1 MEKNLNAA
9 DRVKLDEYL
18 TSVREVEK
26 TVKRRAY
33 WAERPKPSMD
43 YELED
48 FDRKSVDGYVGT
60 LLDLAVL
67 ALQTDSTRAVT
78 VQIPFWE
85 GFKEPG
91 LSGNYH
97 DLSHHG
103 QKKEKIEKLLKLE
116 HAILKRINTSLNVM
130 RECQV
135 GNDSLLDQ
143 TTTLLTASM
152 GSANSHNF
160 DDLPAL
166 VVDNR
171 MKNAGHWQKK
181 DVPMSNLYLGLLQQ
195 FGGESDQFGE
205 STGSFDLFVMRKFFV
220 TAMMAI
226 FFASGILQA
235 DPKLEKIFAQNCIK
249 CHGPQK
255 QKGKLRLDRPL
266 GQIFSDRKLLENI
279 AAVIEAEEMP
289 PEEASQPTAE
299 ARAEALQIIQKI
311 ILAQRPDNPLKRL
324 TRAEYTNTMHDLFG
338 VDFDFTGLLPP
349 DHVEQGFDKFGE
361 SHLMPPSGNGL
372 PKDCTVCQAERVL
385 PDAPPE
391 TRVWKFDA
399 RHFHGS
405 KNFATGGGGDYR
417 DGQDYVLTGFR
428 PYRSNLHFRLI
439 QKAMSNLLS
448 HPLGDIGSK

>member
-1 MEKNLNAA
+1 MKRRTFLKGTGVSLLVPQMESLGQIAQVGSPRRLLTIVNHLSFYQPKLIPKKEGVFDKAPPLLAELSDQFKHMKVFSGLDNPAVQNGFGHTPCVGILSGYFNKLQRKNRLSIDQAIADLIGDDTRFKSLVFQAGENLNFSQISWDKHGLPVYQIDSPRKIFNLLFQINEKEKTQQQVLAEDRSILDAVFSQAKSMEKNLNAA
-9 DRVKLDEYL
+9 DRAKLDEYL

-43 YELED
+43 YEIED

-103 QKKEKIEKLLKLE
+103 QKKEKIDKLLKLE
-116 HAILKRINTSLNVM
+116 HSILKRINTSLNAM

-135 GNDSLLDQ
+135 GNGSLLDQ

-166 VVDNR
+166 VFDNR
-171 MKNAGHWQKK
+171 MKTAGHWQKK

-205 STGSFDLFVMRKFFV
+205 STGSFDL
-220 TAMMAI
+220 
-226 FFASGILQA
+226 
-235 DPKLEKIFAQNCIK
+235 
-249 CHGPQK
+249 
-255 QKGKLRLDRPL
+255 
-266 GQIFSDRKLLENI
+266 
-279 AAVIEAEEMP
+279 
-289 PEEASQPTAE
+289 
-299 ARAEALQIIQKI
+299 
-311 ILAQRPDNPLKRL
+311 
-324 TRAEYTNTMHDLFG
+324 
-338 VDFDFTGLLPP
+338 
-349 DHVEQGFDKFGE
+349 
-361 SHLMPPSGNGL
+361 
-372 PKDCTVCQAERVL
+372 
-385 PDAPPE
+385 
-391 TRVWKFDA
+391 
-399 RHFHGS
+399 
-405 KNFATGGGGDYR
+405 
-417 DGQDYVLTGFR
+417 
-428 PYRSNLHFRLI
+428 
-439 QKAMSNLLS
+439 LS
-448 HPLGDIGSK
+448 

>member
-1 MEKNLNAA
+1 MKRRTFLKGTGVSLLVPQMESLGQIAQVGSPRRLLTIVNHLSFYQPKLIPKKEGVFDKAPPLLAELSDQFKHMKVFSGLDNPAVQNGFGHTPCVGILSGYFNKLHRKNRLSIDQAIADLIGDETRFKSLVFQAGENLNFSQISWDKHGLPVYQIDSPRKIFNLLFQINEKEKTQQQVLAEDRSILDAVFSQAKSMEKNLNSA
-9 DRVKLDEYL
+9 DRVKLEEYL

-116 HAILKRINTSLNVM
+116 HAILKRINTSLNAM
-130 RECQV
+130 RERQV

-166 VVDNR
+166 VFDNR
-171 MKNAGHWQKK
+171 MKTPGHWQKK

-205 STGSFDLFVMRKFFV
+205 STGSFDF
-220 TAMMAI
+220 
-226 FFASGILQA
+226 
-235 DPKLEKIFAQNCIK
+235 
-249 CHGPQK
+249 
-255 QKGKLRLDRPL
+255 
-266 GQIFSDRKLLENI
+266 
-279 AAVIEAEEMP
+279 
-289 PEEASQPTAE
+289 
-299 ARAEALQIIQKI
+299 
-311 ILAQRPDNPLKRL
+311 
-324 TRAEYTNTMHDLFG
+324 
-338 VDFDFTGLLPP
+338 
-349 DHVEQGFDKFGE
+349 
-361 SHLMPPSGNGL
+361 
-372 PKDCTVCQAERVL
+372 
-385 PDAPPE
+385 
-391 TRVWKFDA
+391 
-399 RHFHGS
+399 
-405 KNFATGGGGDYR
+405 
-417 DGQDYVLTGFR
+417 
-428 PYRSNLHFRLI
+428 
-439 QKAMSNLLS
+439 LS
-448 HPLGDIGSK
+448 

>member
-1 MEKNLNAA
+1 MKRRTFLKGTGVSLLLPQMESLGQIAQVDSPRRLLTIVNHLSFYQPKLIPKKDGVFDKAPPLLAELSDQFKHMKVFSGLDNPAVQNGFGHTPCVGILSGYFNKLHRKNRLSIDQAIADLIGDDTRFKSLVFQAGENLNFSQISWDKHGLPVYQIDSPRKIFNLLFQINEKEKTQQQVLAEDRSILDAVFSQAKSMEKNLNAA
-9 DRVKLDEYL
+9 DRAKLDEYL

-43 YELED
+43 YEIED

-116 HAILKRINTSLNVM
+116 HSILKRINTSLNAM
-130 RECQV
+130 RERQV

-166 VVDNR
+166 VFDNR
-171 MKNAGHWQKK
+171 MKTAGHWQKK

-205 STGSFDLFVMRKFFV
+205 STGSFDL
-220 TAMMAI
+220 
-226 FFASGILQA
+226 
-235 DPKLEKIFAQNCIK
+235 
-249 CHGPQK
+249 
-255 QKGKLRLDRPL
+255 
-266 GQIFSDRKLLENI
+266 
-279 AAVIEAEEMP
+279 
-289 PEEASQPTAE
+289 
-299 ARAEALQIIQKI
+299 
-311 ILAQRPDNPLKRL
+311 
-324 TRAEYTNTMHDLFG
+324 
-338 VDFDFTGLLPP
+338 
-349 DHVEQGFDKFGE
+349 
-361 SHLMPPSGNGL
+361 
-372 PKDCTVCQAERVL
+372 
-385 PDAPPE
+385 
-391 TRVWKFDA
+391 
-399 RHFHGS
+399 
-405 KNFATGGGGDYR
+405 
-417 DGQDYVLTGFR
+417 
-428 PYRSNLHFRLI
+428 
-439 QKAMSNLLS
+439 LS
-448 HPLGDIGSK
+448 

>member
-1 MEKNLNAA
+1 MKRRTFLKATGVSLLLPQMESFGQVVENDSTRRLLTIVNHLSFYQPELIPQKEGLFGKAPPLLTELSDQFNHMKVFSGLDNPAVQNGFGHTPCVGILSGYFNKLRRKNRLSIDQAIADLIGDETRCKSLVFQAGENLNFSQISWDKHGLPVYQIDSPRKIFNLLFQINEKEKTQQQVLAEDRSILDAVFSQAKSMEKNLNAA
-9 DRVKLDEYL
+9 DRVKLEEYL

-43 YELED
+43 YEIED

-103 QKKEKIEKLLKLE
+103 QKKEKIDKLLKLE
-116 HAILKRINTSLNVM
+116 HSILKRINTSLNAM

-135 GNDSLLDQ
+135 GNGSLFDQ

-171 MKNAGHWQKK
+171 MKTAGHWQKK

-205 STGSFDLFVMRKFFV
+205 STGSFDL
-220 TAMMAI
+220 
-226 FFASGILQA
+226 
-235 DPKLEKIFAQNCIK
+235 
-249 CHGPQK
+249 
-255 QKGKLRLDRPL
+255 
-266 GQIFSDRKLLENI
+266 
-279 AAVIEAEEMP
+279 
-289 PEEASQPTAE
+289 
-299 ARAEALQIIQKI
+299 
-311 ILAQRPDNPLKRL
+311 
-324 TRAEYTNTMHDLFG
+324 
-338 VDFDFTGLLPP
+338 
-349 DHVEQGFDKFGE
+349 
-361 SHLMPPSGNGL
+361 
-372 PKDCTVCQAERVL
+372 
-385 PDAPPE
+385 
-391 TRVWKFDA
+391 
-399 RHFHGS
+399 
-405 KNFATGGGGDYR
+405 
-417 DGQDYVLTGFR
+417 
-428 PYRSNLHFRLI
+428 
-439 QKAMSNLLS
+439 LS
-448 HPLGDIGSK
+448 

>member
-1 MEKNLNAA
+1 MLVPQMESLGQIAQIGSPRRLLTIVNHLSFYQPKLIPKKEGVFGKAPPLLAELSDQFKHMKVFSGLDNPAVQNGFGHTPCVGILSGYFNKLQRKNRLSIDQAIADLIGDDTRFKSLVFQAGENLNFSQISWDKHGLPVYQIDSPRKIFNLLFQINEKEKTQQQVLAEDRSILDAVFSQAKSMEKNLNAA
-9 DRVKLDEYL
+9 DRAKLDEYL

-43 YELED
+43 YEIED

-116 HAILKRINTSLNVM
+116 HAILKRINTSLNAM

-166 VVDNR
+166 VFDNR
-171 MKNAGHWQKK
+171 MKTAGHWQKK

-205 STGSFDLFVMRKFFV
+205 STGSFDL
-220 TAMMAI
+220 
-226 FFASGILQA
+226 
-235 DPKLEKIFAQNCIK
+235 
-249 CHGPQK
+249 
-255 QKGKLRLDRPL
+255 
-266 GQIFSDRKLLENI
+266 
-279 AAVIEAEEMP
+279 
-289 PEEASQPTAE
+289 
-299 ARAEALQIIQKI
+299 
-311 ILAQRPDNPLKRL
+311 
-324 TRAEYTNTMHDLFG
+324 
-338 VDFDFTGLLPP
+338 
-349 DHVEQGFDKFGE
+349 
-361 SHLMPPSGNGL
+361 
-372 PKDCTVCQAERVL
+372 
-385 PDAPPE
+385 
-391 TRVWKFDA
+391 
-399 RHFHGS
+399 
-405 KNFATGGGGDYR
+405 
-417 DGQDYVLTGFR
+417 
-428 PYRSNLHFRLI
+428 
-439 QKAMSNLLS
+439 LS
-448 HPLGDIGSK
+448 

>member
-1 MEKNLNAA
+1 MLVPQMESLGQIAQVGSPRRLLTIVNHLSFYQPKLIPKKEGVFGKAPPLLAELSDQFKHMKVFSGLDNPAVQNGFGHTPCVGILSGYFNKLQRKNRLSIDQAIADLIGDDTRFKSLVFQAGENLNFSQISWDKHGLPVYQIDSPRKIFNLLFQINEKEKTQQQVLAEDRSILDAVFSQAKSMEKNLNAA
-9 DRVKLDEYL
+9 DRAKLDEYL

-43 YELED
+43 YEIED

-103 QKKEKIEKLLKLE
+103 QKKEKIDKLLKLE
-116 HAILKRINTSLNVM
+116 HSILKRINTSLNAM
-130 RECQV
+130 RERQV
-135 GNDSLLDQ
+135 GNDFLLDQ

-166 VVDNR
+166 VFDNR
-171 MKNAGHWQKK
+171 MKTPGHWQKK

-205 STGSFDLFVMRKFFV
+205 STGSFDL
-220 TAMMAI
+220 
-226 FFASGILQA
+226 
-235 DPKLEKIFAQNCIK
+235 
-249 CHGPQK
+249 
-255 QKGKLRLDRPL
+255 
-266 GQIFSDRKLLENI
+266 
-279 AAVIEAEEMP
+279 
-289 PEEASQPTAE
+289 
-299 ARAEALQIIQKI
+299 
-311 ILAQRPDNPLKRL
+311 
-324 TRAEYTNTMHDLFG
+324 
-338 VDFDFTGLLPP
+338 
-349 DHVEQGFDKFGE
+349 
-361 SHLMPPSGNGL
+361 
-372 PKDCTVCQAERVL
+372 
-385 PDAPPE
+385 
-391 TRVWKFDA
+391 
-399 RHFHGS
+399 
-405 KNFATGGGGDYR
+405 
-417 DGQDYVLTGFR
+417 
-428 PYRSNLHFRLI
+428 
-439 QKAMSNLLS
+439 LS
-448 HPLGDIGSK
+448 

>member
-1 MEKNLNAA
+1 MKRRTFLKATGVSLLLPQMESFGQVVENDSTRRLLTIVNHLSFYQPKLVPHKEGLFGKAPPLLAELSDQFNHMKVFSGLDNPAVQNGFGHTPCVGILSGYFNKLHRKNRLSIDQAIADLIGDDTRFKSLVFQAGENLNFSQISWDKHGLPVHQIDSPRKIFNLLFQINEKEKTQQQVLAEDRSILDAVFSQAKSMEKNLNAV
-9 DRVKLDEYL
+9 DRAKLDEYL

-43 YELED
+43 YEIED
-48 FDRKSVDGYVGT
+48 FDRKSVDGYVGA

-103 QKKEKIEKLLKLE
+103 QKKEKIDKLLKLE
-116 HAILKRINTSLNVM
+116 HAILKRINTSLNAM

-135 GNDSLLDQ
+135 GNGSLFDQ

-166 VVDNR
+166 VFDNR
-171 MKNAGHWQKK
+171 MKTAGHWQKK

-205 STGSFDLFVMRKFFV
+205 STGSFDL
-220 TAMMAI
+220 
-226 FFASGILQA
+226 
-235 DPKLEKIFAQNCIK
+235 
-249 CHGPQK
+249 
-255 QKGKLRLDRPL
+255 
-266 GQIFSDRKLLENI
+266 
-279 AAVIEAEEMP
+279 
-289 PEEASQPTAE
+289 
-299 ARAEALQIIQKI
+299 
-311 ILAQRPDNPLKRL
+311 
-324 TRAEYTNTMHDLFG
+324 
-338 VDFDFTGLLPP
+338 
-349 DHVEQGFDKFGE
+349 
-361 SHLMPPSGNGL
+361 
-372 PKDCTVCQAERVL
+372 
-385 PDAPPE
+385 
-391 TRVWKFDA
+391 
-399 RHFHGS
+399 
-405 KNFATGGGGDYR
+405 
-417 DGQDYVLTGFR
+417 
-428 PYRSNLHFRLI
+428 
-439 QKAMSNLLS
+439 LS
-448 HPLGDIGSK
+448 

>member
-1 MEKNLNAA
+1 LLLPQMESLGQIAQVDSPRRLLTIVNHLSFYQPKLIPKKEGVFDKAPPLLAELSDQFKHMKVFSGLDNPAVQNGFGHTPCVGILSGYFNKLHRKNRLSIDQAIADLIGDDTRFKSLVFQAGENLNFSQISWDKHGLPVYQIDSPRKIFNLLFQINEKEKTQQQVLAEDRSILDAVFSQAKSMEKNLNAA
-9 DRVKLDEYL
+9 DRAKLDEYL

-43 YELED
+43 YEIED

-103 QKKEKIEKLLKLE
+103 QKKEKIDKLLKLE
-116 HAILKRINTSLNVM
+116 HSILKRINTSLNAM
-130 RECQV
+130 RERQV
-135 GNDSLLDQ
+135 GNDSLFDQ

-166 VVDNR
+166 VFDNR
-171 MKNAGHWQKK
+171 MKTAGHWQKK

-205 STGSFDLFVMRKFFV
+205 STGSFDL
-220 TAMMAI
+220 
-226 FFASGILQA
+226 
-235 DPKLEKIFAQNCIK
+235 
-249 CHGPQK
+249 
-255 QKGKLRLDRPL
+255 
-266 GQIFSDRKLLENI
+266 
-279 AAVIEAEEMP
+279 
-289 PEEASQPTAE
+289 
-299 ARAEALQIIQKI
+299 
-311 ILAQRPDNPLKRL
+311 
-324 TRAEYTNTMHDLFG
+324 
-338 VDFDFTGLLPP
+338 
-349 DHVEQGFDKFGE
+349 
-361 SHLMPPSGNGL
+361 
-372 PKDCTVCQAERVL
+372 
-385 PDAPPE
+385 
-391 TRVWKFDA
+391 
-399 RHFHGS
+399 
-405 KNFATGGGGDYR
+405 
-417 DGQDYVLTGFR
+417 
-428 PYRSNLHFRLI
+428 
-439 QKAMSNLLS
+439 LS
-448 HPLGDIGSK
+448 